1 MSVVRT
7 FKSECET
14 GWTRLGDNCYKSLG
28 TDISGA
34 MAQDMCMEDDSN
46 LFYPQSREELQW
58 IKSML
63 TGTQK
68 CFIGFKGYKNRV
80 IFNMDNS
87 ENVGFRDYTRKNV
100 SQSQNLPNGFYR

>member
-1 MSVVRT
+1 
-7 FKSECET
+7 
-14 GWTRLGDNCYKSLG
+14 
-28 TDISGA
+28 
-34 MAQDMCMEDDSN
+34 MEDDSN